1 MYDIDFDRP
10 VSRRYTNSVKWDAC
24 LPLSREE
31 AAGAASAWKKA
42 GGIGDWKD
50 DVLPMWVA
58 DMDFKV
64 ARPIIDVLHRRVEHG
79 VFGYTH
85 VPNDYFE
92 ASIDWWQR
100 RRGWKTERDWYLPIP
115 GIVPAMSVVIKALT
129 QYEVRPDG
137 KVAERSDRGRGPCG
151 ERPKVI
157 IQTPAYNCFFTSVR
171 NNDCELVENRLIYD
185 TEGDQPT
192 WYLNFEDLE
201 RKAADPMA
209 KILLFCNPHN
219 PCGRVWPREDLER
232 VDAICRRHGVVV
244 VSDEIH
250 CDLEMP
256 GYRFTPMASLSS
268 LAQDNTITLNSPTK
282 AFNIAGLEISN
293 IVTNVPGWRKLIDK
307 VIKINELRGLNPF
320 GILALQAAYR
330 EGEPWLDAL
339 KAYLFDNY
347 RTLLDFFEDELPAFP
362 VSKLEAT
369 YLVWVDV
376 KSLKL
381 PSDAIERSLIVEEH
395 VWVNSGTLYGLDGF
409 LRINIA
415 CPRTTLLQGL
425 GRIAKGLKRLAAR

>member
-10 VSRRYTNSVKWDAC
+10 VSRRHTNSVKWDAC

-31 AAGAASAWKKA
+31 AAGAASAWEKA

-58 DMDFKV
+58 DMDFRV
-64 ARPIIDVLHRRVEHG
+64 AQPIIDVLHRRVEHG

-85 VPNDYFE
+85 VPNEYFE

-115 GIVPAMSVVIKALT
+115 GLVPAMSVVIKALT
-129 QYEVRPDG
+129 QFEVRPYG
-137 KVAERSDRGRGPCG
+137 KVA

-293 IVTNVPGWRKLIDK
+293 IVTNVSDWRKLIDK

-347 RTLLDFFEDELPAFP
+347 RALLDFFEDELPAFP